1 MTLDQTP
8 FVVVDTETT
17 GSRAGEDRLI
27 EIGAVR
33 VVGGQVVDTFQ
44 QLIDPGRAV
53 PNRITWLT
61 GISTAM
67 VFEQP
72 TADAVMPR
80 FAAFLGDDVMVAHN
94 LPFDARFLD
103 VAMDEAGLPP
113 IRNAALDTLR
123 LARRLL
129 PGLPSKGLSGLT
141 AHFGITVDGRHRALG
156 DAAATAELLQILLD
170 RLRIEFA
177 VETLDDLLGFQRKRY
192 VETRREATHIARIR
206 ETRLPLL
213 PDRPGVYFMRDGKG
227 RVIYIGKAKSLR
239 NRVRSYF
246 TGVDSHPPKT
256 KKLLRDVRDVTW
268 RETGTELSALLE
280 ESRLIKT
287 YLPVYNRALRRYRD
301 YPFLRLDT
309 RHAYPTLTWTPRIAH
324 DGAEYYGP
332 LGRRGQAEELVEL
345 ISRLF
350 GLRECDDPVF
360 ALGRPCL
367 YHQMGRC
374 SAPCVGDDGTYG
386 DQVERVRAFLTGRNS
401 DALASV
407 ETAMREAA
415 AAHEFESA
423 GWYRDQLRR
432 LQRAIGRQQTV
443 ASAVHEHDAV
453 LVEPLAP
460 GYAGADGGAQLFLIR
475 HGRLAA
481 RVDLPVGASEPVP
494 EMEYVVGDG
503 GGPDDEAPDR
513 TDLGIRVPAH
523 TVRPSGLDALREA
536 LAETFDAQRP
546 PPESHLRPDVD
557 EMRTLASWMRLHPD
571 SGRQVRWT
579 PGADADAFLAAILAA
594 ADASVPDDAAPVE
607 EED

>member
-1 MTLDQTP
+1 MTLDETP
-8 FVVVDTETT
+8 CVIVDTETT
-17 GSRAGEDRLI
+17 GARAGDDRLI

-33 VVGGQVVDTFQ
+33 MVGGQVVDTFQ

-53 PNRITWLT
+53 PKRITWLT

-72 TADAVMPR
+72 DADAVMPR
-80 FAAFLGDDVMVAHN
+80 FAEFLGDAVMVAHN

-113 IRNAALDTLR
+113 IRNASLDTLR

-129 PGLPSKGLSGLT
+129 PSLPSKGLSGLT
-141 AHFGITVDGRHRALG
+141 AHFGIQVNGRHRALG
-156 DAAATAELLQILLD
+156 DAAATGELLQILLA
-170 RLRIEFA
+170 RLKIEFD
-177 VETLDDLLGFQRKRY
+177 VTTLDDLLGFQRKRY
-192 VETRREATHIARIR
+192 VETRREASHIAHIR
-206 ETRLPLL
+206 AERLPLL
-213 PDRPGVYFMRDGKG
+213 PDRPGVYFMRDGRGK
-227 RVIYIGKAKSLR
+227 VIYIGKAKSLK

-246 TGVDSHPPKT
+246 TGVENHPPKT

-268 RETGTELSALLE
+268 REAGTELSALLE

-309 RHAYPTLTWTPRIAH
+309 THAFPSLSWTPRIAH

-332 LGRRGQAEELVEL
+332 LGRRGQAEEIVEL
-345 ISRLF
+345 VSRLF
-350 GLRECDDPVF
+350 GLRECDEPIF

-374 SAPCVGDDGTYG
+374 SAPCVGDDGTYAE
-386 DQVERVRAFLTGRNS
+386 QVARVRAFLTGQDS
-401 DALASV
+401 DALAAV
-407 ETAMREAA
+407 EMARREAA

-423 GWYRDQLRR
+423 GWYRDQLHR
-432 LQRAIGRQQTV
+432 LQRTLGRQQTI

-481 RVDLPVGASEPVP
+481 RVDLPVGTSAPVP
-494 EMEYVVGDG
+494 EMEYVLSDA
-503 GGPDDEAPDR
+503 DAPDR
-513 TDLGIRVPAH
+513 TDLGVVVPAH
-523 TVRPSGLDALREA
+523 TVRPSGLAALREA
-536 LAETFDAQRP
+536 LQETFDPQRP

-557 EMRTLASWMRLHPD
+557 EMRTLASWMRLHPG
-571 SGRQVRWT
+571 STRQVRWT
-579 PGADADAFLAAILAA
+579 PATDADAFLADVLVAA
-594 ADASVPDDAAPVE
+594 GAAVPDDAAPVE
-607 EED
+607 EDD

>member
-1 MTLDQTP
+1 VTLDQTP
-8 FVVVDTETT
+8 FVIVDTETT

-33 VVGGQVVDTFQ
+33 LVGGQVVDTFQ

-67 VFEQP
+67 VFGQP
-72 TADAVMPR
+72 SANEVLPR
-80 FAAFLGDDVMVAHN
+80 FAEFLGDAVMVAHN

-113 IRNAALDTLR
+113 IRNASLDTLR

-129 PGLPSKGLSGLT
+129 PSLPSKGLTGLT

-156 DAAATAELLQILLD
+156 DAQATAELLTILLD
-170 RLRIEFA
+170 RLRLEFG

-213 PDRPGVYFMRDGKG
+213 PDRPGVYFMRDGRGK
-227 RVIYIGKAKSLR
+227 VIYIGKAKSLKS
-239 NRVRSYF
+239 RVRSYF
-246 TGVDSHPPKT
+246 TGVENHPPKT
-256 KKLLRDVRDVTW
+256 KKLIRDVRDVTW

-309 RHAYPTLTWTPRIAH
+309 RHAFPTLTWTPRIAH

-345 ISRLF
+345 ISRMF

-374 SAPCVGDDGTYG
+374 SAPCVGDDGTYA
-386 DQVERVRAFLTGRNS
+386 DQVARVRAFLTGQDG
-401 DALASV
+401 DALATV
-407 ETAMREAA
+407 EAAMREAA

-423 GWYRDQLRR
+423 GWYRDQMRR
-432 LQRAIGRQQTV
+432 LQRTLGRQQTI

-460 GYAGADGGAQLFLIR
+460 GYAGAEGGAQLFLIR

-481 RVDLPVGASEPVP
+481 RVDLPA
-494 EMEYVVGDG
+494 GDG
-503 GGPDDEAPDR
+503 AFDELPAADDEMPDR
-513 TDLGIRVPAH
+513 TDLGVRVPAH
-523 TVRPSGLDALREA
+523 TVRPRGLDALREA
-536 LAETFDAQRP
+536 LAETFDPLRP

-579 PGADADAFLAAILAA
+579 PATDADDFLAAVLAA
-594 ADASVPDDAAPVE
+594 TEASVPDTAAPVE
-607 EED
+607 EEE